1 MINKISITVIKG
13 NSIWQLETVPGKNL
27 LSLCKE
33 NNIFI
38 DAVCNGMGRCG
49 KCVVITEKDMFP
61 VTTAD
66 LTYISKKDLDMGYRL
81 ACRVMLKESC
91 TIQIPDN
98 MEQITSD
105 SEIRQDDIHDTEA
118 STYGVA
124 IDIGTTTIGAALI
137 DIQDSKVV
145 GQKSLL
151 NHQRVYGAD
160 VISRIAASLETEDGT
175 DAINESNLIK
185 MRRSILTDIA
195 DTINDLMAGR
205 KGYVSQIVIAGNTTM
220 LHLLRGYN
228 CEGLG
233 SYPYTPVTLDA
244 ESLTL
249 NDLYDAEDSK
259 AFIDSYKTLAGNN
272 NSCRQDT
279 AVFIMPGISVFV
291 GADIVSGMYSLGF
304 GDDKSTSNIFML
316 DMGTNGEMAFKSGD
330 HIYVASTAAGPV
342 FEGGGISCGT
352 GSIPGAVSH
361 ISINRDEKGSISTQI
376 ETINGLT
383 PTGIC
388 GTGVLELVSEL
399 VRNGII
405 DKTGLLSDEFFDT
418 GYVFA
423 SNRSQTFAITQSDIR
438 QVQLAKAAIRSGIE
452 ILISESAG
460 VSADNIDKVY
470 IAGGFGREVRPDAIR
485 ALQML
490 PQDIDSDKIY
500 SPGNTSLSGCIK
512 FIMNTAVNG
521 IATEINKVKKIAGMS
536 TEVILAGLDE
546 FDDTYYEYLDF

>member
-1 MINKISITVIKG
+1 MINKISTTVIKG
-13 NSIWQLETVPGKNL
+13 NSRWQLETVPGKNL

-81 ACRVMLKESC
+81 ACRVMLKENC

-423 SNRSQTFAITQSDIR
+423 SNRSQTFAMTQSDIR

>member
-1 MINKISITVIKG
+1 MINKISITITKG
-13 NSIWQLETVPGKNL
+13 SSIWQLETVPGKNL

-49 KCVVITEKDMFP
+49 KCVVITQKDMFP

-105 SEIRQDDIHDTEA
+105 SEIRQDDIQDTEA

-361 ISINRDEKGSISTQI
+361 ISINRDGKGSISTQI

-423 SNRSQTFAITQSDIR
+423 SNRSQTFAMTQSDIR

>member
-13 NSIWQLETVPGKNL
+13 KSRWQLETVPGKNL

-105 SEIRQDDIHDTEA
+105 SEIRQDDIQDTET
-118 STYGVA
+118 STYGIA

-205 KGYVSQIVIAGNTTM
+205 KGYVRQIVIAGNTTM

-361 ISINRDEKGSISTQI
+361 ISINTDEKGGISTQI

-423 SNRSQTFAITQSDIR
+423 TNRSQTFAMTQSDIR

-512 FIMNTAVNG
+512 FIMNIAVNG

>member
-13 NSIWQLETVPGKNL
+13 NSRWQLETVPGKNL

-361 ISINRDEKGSISTQI
+361 IFINRDEKGSISTQI

-423 SNRSQTFAITQSDIR
+423 SNRSQTFAMTQSDIR

-460 VSADNIDKVY
+460 VLADNIDKVY

>member
-13 NSIWQLETVPGKNL
+13 NSRWQLETVPGKNL

-175 DAINESNLIK
+175 DAINERNLIK

-423 SNRSQTFAITQSDIR
+423 SNRSQTFAMTQSDIR

>member
-1 MINKISITVIKG
+1 MVNKISITIIKG
-13 NSIWQLETVPGKNL
+13 NSRWQLETVPGKNL

-49 KCVVITEKDMFP
+49 KCIVLTEKDMFI

-91 TIQIPDN
+91 MIQIPDN
-98 MEQITSD
+98 MEQIISD
-105 SEIRQDDIHDTEA
+105 SEIRQDDIQDTEA

-249 NDLYDAEDSK
+249 NDLYDVEDSK
-259 AFIDSYKTLAGNN
+259 AFIDSYKTLAGN

-304 GDDKSTSNIFML
+304 GEEYGLGNVFML

-423 SNRSQTFAITQSDIR
+423 SNKDQEFTMTQSDIR

-460 VSADNIDKVY
+460 ISADNIDKVY
-470 IAGGFGREVRPDAIR
+470 IAGGFGREVRPDSIK
-485 ALQML
+485 ALNML
-490 PQDIDSDKIY
+490 PQGINSDKIC

-512 FIMNTAVNG
+512 FIRNTAIKGMDSEVH
-521 IATEINKVKKIAGMS
+521 KVKKIVGMS